1 MRKNQLESRQRFDAR
16 MLLFFATPLLL
27 LSLLALHLLQLQW
40 FEHEKLALQA
50 DQNRLNIV
58 PALPVRGEIV
68 DATGRSLA
76 ANKIAYRVLLIP
88 ERVEQL
94 EKTLEVLAEKL
105 GWSKNTLAHIHKR
118 IQRSRP
124 DRPVLLD
131 DKLQWEQV
139 SPIAARL
146 HHLAGI
152 DVEAGSYRHYPYAK
166 LTSHLLGYLSLA
178 RKQDV
183 NAGYVSTEFVGRTG
197 VEKSFEQRLRGTLGS
212 QLEEV
217 DARGRRIAVLN
228 RTASMMGEK
237 LQLALNV
244 NVQQAAANAL
254 GNRTGAVV
262 VLDVQTGGVIAL
274 LSQPGYNTNRFITG
288 LESEQWESWLNN
300 PEKPLLNRA
309 TQAAYPPASAFKL
322 ISGLAGLQKG
332 SPLATDQTFCKGHV
346 ELADR
351 KLRCWKRTGHGSM
364 TLHKAIVQSC
374 DVYFY
379 RLGDQLGM
387 ARLSDTAHQWG
398 LGEKTGIA
406 LSPESRGVIPTQ
418 RPHMTAS
425 MNRASKKRRW
435 FKGETMI
442 TAIGQGKL
450 TTTPLQMA
458 RFAAAIANGGK
469 VLVPQLLANADPGVV
484 NEPVIKPEHL
494 RRIQKAM
501 RSVVANPRG
510 TAHRQLSSLPWE
522 AAGKTGTAQ
531 VVKMSQDDEKEGFTQ
546 KELLRRH
553 KDHAWFMGYAPYENP
568 KIAIA
573 VFVEHGGHGG
583 TDAAPVAAAVIR
595 SMAAEQSKSIT
606 VARQ

>member
-27 LSLLALHLLQLQW
+27 LSLLSLHLLQLQW
-40 FEHEKLALQA
+40 YEHEKLALQA

-68 DATGRSLA
+68 DATGLGLA
-76 ANKIAYRVLLIP
+76 TNKIAYRVLLIP

-94 EKTLEVLAEKL
+94 EQTLELLAGKL
-105 GWSKNTLAHIHKR
+105 GWSDNKLAHIHKR

-152 DVEAGSYRHYPYAK
+152 DVEAGSYRHYPYAE

-183 NAGYVSTEFVGRTG
+183 EAGYVSTEFVGRTG

-217 DARGRRIAVLN
+217 DAHGRRIAVLN
-228 RTASMMGEK
+228 RTASSMGEK
-237 LQLALNV
+237 LRLALNV
-244 NVQQAAANAL
+244 NVQQAAADAL
-254 GNRTGAVV
+254 GDRTGAVV
-262 VLDVQTGGVIAL
+262 VLDVQSGGVIAL

-288 LESEQWESWLNN
+288 LESEQWESWLNDS
-300 PEKPLLNRA
+300 EKPLLNRA

-322 ISGLAGLQKG
+322 ISGLAGLKKG
-332 SPLATDQTFCKGHV
+332 SHLATGQTFCSGYL

-387 ARLSDTAHQWG
+387 AELSDTAYQWG
-398 LGEKTGIA
+398 FGGKTGIA
-406 LSPESRGVIPTQ
+406 LSPESHGVIPAQ
-418 RPHMTAS
+418 RPHMTTS
-425 MNRASKKRRW
+425 MNRVSKQRRW
-435 FKGETMI
+435 FRGETMI

-469 VLVPQLLANADPGVV
+469 VLVPQLLADVTPEVV
-484 NEPVIKPEHL
+484 NEPEIKPEHL
-494 RRIQKAM
+494 QRIQKAM
-501 RSVVANPRG
+501 RSVVVNPRG
-510 TAHRQLSSLPWE
+510 TAHRELSSLPWE

-531 VVKMSQDDEKEGFTQ
+531 VVKMSQDDDKAGFTK
-546 KELLRRH
+546 KELLRHH
-553 KDHAWFMGYAPYENP
+553 KDHAWFMGYAPYKNP

-583 TDAAPVAAAVIR
+583 ADAAPVAAAIIR
-595 SMAAEQSKSIT
+595 SMAAQQPIT
-606 VARQ
+606 MARQ